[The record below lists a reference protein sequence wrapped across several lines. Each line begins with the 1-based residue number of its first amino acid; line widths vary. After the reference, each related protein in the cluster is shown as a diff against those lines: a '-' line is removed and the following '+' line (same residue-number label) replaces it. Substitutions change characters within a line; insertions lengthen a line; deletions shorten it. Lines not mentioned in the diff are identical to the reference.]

1 MDGMT
6 DAAAEE
12 ARNTAEQAGSGGRR
26 ARNKQAKLAR
36 IRAAAYE
43 LFTER
48 GYDNATLRQV
58 AARAGVGF
66 GTIFA
71 YAHDK
76 RDLLF
81 LLFAED
87 IARLSTEPFRT
98 LDPGRRLLD
107 QLMHVFGGNYELF
120 ARNPALSRV
129 LLREITFDMFS
140 PSQRTHLPDRSLI
153 VAGLVR
159 LIAEAQ
165 AQGRIGTE
173 ARPELVAATLY
184 STFSGA
190 VRQWLRS
197 DRPMADAGTAALR
210 EMLALQITGL
220 HPRQG
225 EV

>member
-6 DAAAEE
+6 EAAADEARAAAEK
-12 ARNTAEQAGSGGRR
+12 AGGGGRR
-26 ARNKQAKLAR
+26 ARNKQDKLGR

-43 LFTER
+43 LFTEL
-48 GYDNATLRQV
+48 GYDNATLREV

-98 LDPGRRLLD
+98 LDPRWKLLA

-120 ARNPALSRV
+120 ARNPDLSRV

-140 PSQRTHLPDRSLI
+140 PSQRTHLPNRSMI
-153 VAGLVR
+153 VAGLAG

-165 AQGRIGTE
+165 AQGRIGSG
-173 ARPELVAATLY
+173 ARPDLVAVTLY

-197 DRPMADAGTAALR
+197 DRPLAGDGMAALQ

-220 HPRQG
+220 QPRQG

>member
-1 MDGMT
+1 MT
-6 DAAAEE
+6 EAAAEG
-12 ARNTAEQAGSGGRR
+12 ARGRVEGRR
-26 ARNKQAKLAR
+26 ARNKQDKLAR

-43 LFTER
+43 LFSEL
-48 GYDNATLRQV
+48 GYDDATLRQV
-58 AARAGVGF
+58 AARARVGF

-81 LLFAED
+81 LLYAAD
-87 IARLSTEPFRT
+87 IERLSTEPFET
-98 LDPGRRLLD
+98 LDPRWKLID

-120 ARNPALSRV
+120 ARNPALSRA
-129 LLREITFDMFS
+129 LLREITFAMFT
-140 PSQRTHLPDRSLI
+140 PAQRTHLPDRSKI
-153 VAGLVR
+153 VAGLAR
-159 LIAEAQ
+159 LIARVQ
-165 AQGRIGTE
+165 AEGRIASTAPPG
-173 ARPELVAATLY
+173 LIAATLY

-197 DRPMADAGTAALR
+197 DRPVASEGQAALR

-220 HPRQG
+220 QQRHD